1 MTAIPRIPIDRRRA
15 ARALANS
22 AELLLAAL
30 PFLIGLVLGIV
41 VRLSVWLWLALLW
54 LLGVIIA
61 GYDTGR
67 RVGR

>member
-1 MTAIPRIPIDRRRA
+1 MIAIPRIPVDRRRA
-15 ARALANS
+15 ARALATG

-30 PFLIGLVLGIV
+30 PFVIGLVLGLV
-41 VRLSVWLWLALLW
+41 VRVLAWAWLASLW

-61 GYDTGR
+61 GYDAGR